1 MIILGIH
8 DGHNASAALVKD
20 GKLIC
25 ALAEERFSRVKNHFG
40 YPQKA
45 IEEILKFSGIQKKNI
60 DSVALSSKKIKP
72 AYFYVSRNS
81 QLSIKD
87 YLKEQKEYWYPKLY
101 ENKNPSYLEIFKGK
115 IDKKNFPY
123 DKTLIRDENDW
134 GGMWEART
142 KFIAE
147 DLKIDSKKIN
157 YYDHHKCHAFY
168 GYMACANKDVSLLI
182 YTMDGFGDGAN
193 GTISIVRPGERI
205 KEISRSSNC
214 NIGRIYRYATLLLGM
229 KPAEHEYKLMGLAA
243 YNSDKYGKDAYEVY
257 AETLQVDGLG
267 FSYKHKPKDHFF
279 YFKEKLDGERFDA
292 IAYGIQKRTEELLTE
307 WISNGIEHTGIKN
320 VIMSGGVAQ
329 NIKANQKI
337 CELSNLEE
345 LYIPPGPSDES
356 ISIGAA
362 FLDYESSNKITNKN
376 TISNAYMGLSFLEK
390 EIKKAIDNNAEK
402 DWEIIEADENE
413 IAEYLANGDI
423 IARFGADQ
431 MEFGARALGNRS
443 IIADPRNLQTLHKIN
458 KYVKMRDFWMPF
470 APSIIEERMHDYIL
484 NEKGIEGRFMA
495 IGFNTTDLAKKE
507 IPAGIHP
514 FDKTARPQIVT
525 QKDNPGYY
533 NLIKAFEKLTGVGAL
548 LNTSFNIHGE
558 PIVGTPSDAID
569 TFKRSGIQ
577 HLLLGDWLVSKKR

>member
-8 DGHNASAALVKD
+8 DGHNASAALIKD

-25 ALAEERFSRVKNHFG
+25 SLAEERFSRIKNHFG
-40 YPQKA
+40 YPSKA
-45 IEEILKFSGIQKKNI
+45 ITAILDYAGLKKSDI
-60 DSVALSSKKIKP
+60 DSVAMSSKNIKP

-81 QLSIKD
+81 QLSVKD

-101 ENKNPSYLEIFKGK
+101 ENKNPSYLEIFKYK
-115 IDKKNFPY
+115 VDEENFPY
-123 DKTLIRDENDW
+123 DKTLIKDENDW
-134 GGMWEART
+134 EGMWEARK
-142 KFIAE
+142 KFVAK
-147 DLKIDSKKIN
+147 DLGIVSQKIN
-157 YYDHHKCHAFY
+157 YHDHHKCHAFY
-168 GYMACANKDVSLLI
+168 GYMACSNKNIPLLI

-193 GTISIVRPGERI
+193 GTVSIVQPGERI

-243 YNSDKYGKDAYEVY
+243 YNSHKYGEDAYKVY

-267 FSYKHKPKDHFF
+267 FSYQYKPKDHFF
-279 YFKEKLDGERFDA
+279 YFKDKLDGERFDA
-292 IAYGIQKRTEELLTE
+292 VAYGIQKRTEELLTE
-307 WISNGIEHTGIKN
+307 WISNGIDQTGIKN

-337 CELSNLEE
+337 CELHNIEE
-345 LYIPPGPSDES
+345 LFIPPGPSDES

-362 FLDYESSNKITNKN
+362 FLEYESSNKIISDN
-376 TISNAYMGLSFLEK
+376 TISNAYMGLSFSNE
-390 EIKKAIDNNAEK
+390 EIKNAIDNHAEK
-402 DWEIIEADENE
+402 DWDIEKADNDQV
-413 IAEYLANGDI
+413 AQHLAKGDI

-443 IIADPRNLQTLHKIN
+443 IVADPRNLQTLHKIN

-470 APSIIEERMHDYIL
+470 APSIIEERMLDYIVNDKL
-484 NEKGIEGRFMA
+484 IEARFMA
-495 IGFNTTDLAKKE
+495 VGFNTTELAKKE

-525 QKDNPGYY
+525 QKDNPGYHS
-533 NLIKAFEKLTGVGAL
+533 LIKAFEKLTGIGAL

-577 HLLLGDWLVSKKR
+577 HLLLGDFLVSKIR